1 MVDFFKYLTPGEYD
15 KEWGLYLNVAGT
27 ANILPGVEYPSKEH
41 PTGYYFKWPNGR
53 VLNEYQ
59 INYITRGSGVYQS
72 KTSKFQ
78 IKQGSVL
85 LIKPGDWHRYKP
97 LNSTGWEENYIG
109 FNGSVAKKL
118 MTNSHFNIYK
128 PVTFIGYRDE
138 IIDIYYQIFE
148 CIKAEKPG
156 FQQVSAGMVMK
167 LLGFLVSFDKQR
179 SFIESRV
186 EKIIQNACFIIRQN
200 IENEIDFRNFSEENN
215 IGYSYF
221 RKMFR
226 KYTGLPPLHYH
237 MDLKIIRS
245 RELLL
250 STDKSIKE
258 ISYELGFG
266 SAYYFSRMFKKKN
279 GISPVQLRNKAL
291 NK

>member
-1 MVDFFKYLTPGEYD
+1 MDDFFKYLTPGEYD
-15 KEWGLYLNVAGT
+15 KEWGLFLNVAGT
-27 ANILPGVEYPSKEH
+27 AKILPGIEYPPGEH
-41 PTGYYFKWPNGR
+41 PAGYFFNWENGR

-59 INYITRGSGVYQS
+59 VNYITEGYGMYES
-72 KTSKFQ
+72 KAGKFQ
-78 IKQGSVL
+78 VKPGTFFL
-85 LIKPGDWHRYKP
+85 TKPGDWHRYKP
-97 LNSTGWEENYIG
+97 KNSTGWTENYVG
-109 FNGSVAKKL
+109 FNGSIAKKL
-118 MTNSHFNIYK
+118 MTNSHFNNYK

-138 IIDIYYQIFE
+138 VIDVYYNIYE
-148 CIKAEKPG
+148 CIKGEKPG

-167 LLGFLVSFDKQR
+167 LLGLLVSFNKQR
-179 SFIESRV
+179 SFVETRV
-186 EKIIQNACFIIRQN
+186 EKIIQNACFMIRQN
-200 IENEIDFRNFSEENN
+200 IEQEIDFRKFSEENN
-215 IGYSYF
+215 IGYSHF

-266 SAYYFSRMFKKKN
+266 SAFYFSRMFRKKT
-279 GISPVQLRNKAL
+279 GTSPVMLRKRH
-291 NK
+291 